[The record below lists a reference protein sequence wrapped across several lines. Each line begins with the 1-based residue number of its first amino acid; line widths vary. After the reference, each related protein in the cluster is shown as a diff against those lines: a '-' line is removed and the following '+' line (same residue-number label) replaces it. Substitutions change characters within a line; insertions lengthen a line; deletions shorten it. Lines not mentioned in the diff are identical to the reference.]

1 MTGGQSSVIYDKQ
14 FDLFEFN
21 EFKKGNLVI
30 RESQGLWR
38 TARDILLNIH
48 EPVAFPLQERTEL
61 ITTAILSFSPLI
73 VMLRT
78 SMESSISDW
87 FFTI

>member
-21 EFKKGNLVI
+21 EFKKGNLII

-38 TARDILLNIH
+38 TTRDILLNIH
-48 EPVAFPLQERTEL
+48 EPVAFPLQ
-61 ITTAILSFSPLI
+61 AK
-73 VMLRT
+73 VG
-78 SMESSISDW
+78 W
-87 FFTI
+87 G